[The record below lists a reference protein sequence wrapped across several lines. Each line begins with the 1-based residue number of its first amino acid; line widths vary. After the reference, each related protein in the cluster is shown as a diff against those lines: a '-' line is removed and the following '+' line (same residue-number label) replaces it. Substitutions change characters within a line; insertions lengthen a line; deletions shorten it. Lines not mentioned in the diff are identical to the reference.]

1 MDGIWITDAASFDG
15 YDKSTTREGWCLC
28 FVSPAGFETQPQSA
42 WLHTMI
48 LLNVGLL
55 VHP

>member
-1 MDGIWITDAASFDG
+1 MDGIWIKDAASFDG

-28 FVSPAGFETQPQSA
+28 LVSPAGFETQPQSVR
-42 WLHTMI
+42 LHTMI
-48 LLNVGLL
+48 LLTVGLL